1 MRNIKILAY
10 AFFSVL
16 VLSTLFLL
24 FSFGY
29 TSLEKISVQNLDD
42 RLQELRTQEAEFSK
56 LEEKVL
62 EWQNI
67 GKSYGQFKTDHLM
80 QYAAFSDFR
89 NQLESIFQGNML
101 NSFKTTYRIKNL
113 ADDIVRVSL
122 NFNLSGSYRD
132 IKKFIFNI
140 EKDNRMVYVEKLNL
154 TKTRNAGVGKFAM
167 EAYFVR

>member
-1 MRNIKILAY
+1 M
-10 AFFSVL
+10 
-16 VLSTLFLL
+16 STLFLL

-29 TSLEKISVQNLDD
+29 TSLEKISIQNLDD

-56 LEEKVL
+56 LDKKVL

-67 GKSYGQFKTDHLM
+67 EKTYGQFKADYLT

-113 ADDIVRVSL
+113 ADGIVRVSL
-122 NFNLSGSYRD
+122 NFNLSGTYRD

-140 EKDNRMVYVEKLNL
+140 EKDGRMVYLNKLNL
-154 TKTRNAGVGKFAM
+154 TKTRNAALGKFAM